1 MEAYCYYQTKTNV
14 ICSSSLSKPKTKYSS
29 IPLQPIHTQ
38 QLCIPLSNPRRQNRR
53 ALIAVDCGRGGSDPV
68 VELERELEEEMRVS
82 GEEWFG
88 IEGRW
93 REKCEGRERVGI
105 VELLECLEREAIMGE
120 DEGREPND
128 YNRRAQIF
136 DKSSRVFQ
144 ALKERNTPH
153 ET

>member
-1 MEAYCYYQTKTNV
+1 M
-14 ICSSSLSKPKTKYSS
+14 
-29 IPLQPIHTQ
+29 
-38 QLCIPLSNPRRQNRR
+38 
-53 ALIAVDCGRGGSDPV
+53 DCGRGGSDPV

-144 ALKERNTPH
+144 ALKERNTPQ